1 MPIPLVLGVMGTTE
15 WAVIGGIIVLLF
27 GASKLPQLARSM
39 GLAQKEYHQAKQ
51 EAEEEI
57 RRAEDTASATGGE
70 DLEQAAE
77 ALGIDTEGKTPEE
90 LREAIRD
97 RTNDA

>member
-15 WAVIGGIIVLLF
+15 WAVIGGIVVLLF
-27 GASKLPQLARSM
+27 GASKLPELARSM

-51 EAEEEI
+51 EAQEEI
-57 RRAEDTASATGGE
+57 RRAEASAPATGE
-70 DLEQAAE
+70 DDLEQAAA
-77 ALGIDTEGKTPEE
+77 ALGIDTEGKSPEE

-97 RTNDA
+97 RTN